1 MQHRLAQQW
10 SALRLGTRFALILL
24 GTMLV
29 GTTLSGA
36 VLVALLRGEDPI
48 AARGTGGALALAGL
62 LLVVNVAVVL
72 LASALLRWLVVRPV
86 EQIAAVARRIAAGE
100 MSAPPGDADALAALV
115 RRGDELG
122 DLARGFQD
130 MRREVQRR
138 EVRLAQEVEQLRIE
152 INAAQRD
159 QQVSEIT
166 ETDYFQQLQSKV
178 RALRHS
184 VKTR

>member
-1 MQHRLAQQW
+1 MRHRLEQQW

-24 GTMLV
+24 VTMLV

-36 VLVALLRGEDPI
+36 VLVLLLSGDDPV
-48 AARGTGGALALAGL
+48 AVQGTGGAAALAGL
-62 LLVVNVAVVL
+62 LLVVNVGVVL

-86 EQIAAVARRIAAGE
+86 EQIAAVARRIAVGE
-100 MSAPPGDADALAALV
+100 LLVPPGDADALIALAE
-115 RRGDELG
+115 RGDELG

-152 INAAQRD
+152 INAAQRE

-178 RALRHS
+178 RALRRS
-184 VKTR
+184 VTR